1 MSTGA
6 QEAEDAQIIAVYD
19 VLYTTLTCTYAVLA
33 LIVFEY
39 GLTFRQEVEMFWN
52 RKLTGATA
60 LFLLNRYLVIIFL
73 ILGVTPSGP
82 SQKLVKSATM
92 FEYLVYL
99 PWAVFAA
106 MRAYALAARNWQIG
120 VLVLILGL
128 VPFAVNVAVFGL
140 GINGVVDPIFGCQG
154 AATGLT
160 PELAKRLTIT
170 SRTALIIA
178 DLLLIVLTWRKLP
191 ASSRRWTRVPSLT
204 SVMFNYAYVMVSS
217 ILFILN
223 TLHLIFTLISIELS
237 PTGPASFITIFTNP
251 LTCIL
256 VSRFLLDL
264 QGATRKSLQLGQ
276 EAYLHT
282 ETADARTK
290 STIVFERV
298 VGSIASTLEY
308 RADDESD
315 ETALEGDHSGPGNVE
330 SDAAGGSVQTKC

>member
-1 MSTGA
+1 MSTDA
-6 QEAEDAQIIAVYD
+6 LDAQIVAIYD
-19 VLYTTLTCTYAVLA
+19 VLYTTETCTYAVLA

-39 GLTFRQEVEMFWN
+39 ALTFRQEVDMFWN

-60 LFLLNRYLVIIFL
+60 LFLLNRYLIIIFL
-73 ILGVTPSGP
+73 ILGVAPSGQSQTPRVVSYLVGAAPTPSP
-82 SQKLVKSATM
+82 SCAELVKFATM

-106 MRAYALAARNWQIG
+106 MRAYALAARRWPIG

-140 GINGVVDPIFGCQG
+140 GVTGIVDPIFGCEG
-154 AATGLT
+154 ATTNLT
-160 PELAKRLTIT
+160 PELAK
-170 SRTALIIA
+170 
-178 DLLLIVLTWRKLP
+178 
-191 ASSRRWTRVPSLT
+191 
-204 SVMFNYAYVMVSS
+204 S

-264 QGATRKSLQLGQ
+264 QGATRKSLHLGTQ
-276 EAYLHT
+276 AGLQT

-298 VGSIASTLEY
+298 VGSIASTLEP
-308 RADDESD
+308 RSNDSDDTVLEED
-315 ETALEGDHSGPGNVE
+315 RTDAVNDFGHCAEHTGDVET
-330 SDAAGGSVQTKC
+330 KF